1 MTTLIHNAPTF
12 LLAGCAVVLAAFI
25 GFYMAL
31 SRWTSTSVGR
41 IVMGLCISLEAI
53 LLIGFSRSMFG
64 QWPGV
69 DLVRCIVYAAMLAGL
84 IHLLTTLRRI
94 QRTNP
99 DGSLD
104 PPLAALVFDTLRR
117 RKPRR
122 KARP

>member
-1 MTTLIHNAPTF
+1 MTTLIHTAPTM
-12 LLAGCAVVLAAFI
+12 LLAACATVLALFI

-64 QWPGV
+64 QWPGIDV
-69 DLVRCIVYAAMLAGL
+69 VRCIVYAAMLAGL
-84 IHLLTTLRRI
+84 IHLLVTLRHI

-104 PPLAALVFDTLRR
+104 PPLAALAVDTLRR

-122 KARP
+122 KDTP